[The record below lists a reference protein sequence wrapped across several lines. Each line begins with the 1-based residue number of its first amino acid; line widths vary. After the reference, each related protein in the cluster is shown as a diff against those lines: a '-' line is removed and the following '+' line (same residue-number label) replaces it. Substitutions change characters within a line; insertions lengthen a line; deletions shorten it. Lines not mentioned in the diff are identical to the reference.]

1 MKISTICH
9 KNEIYKY
16 KHYPLIFIIQ
26 KYLKCIIVHILFHLL
41 ENLLDYRTRHTQCSH
56 FRLGQIN

>member
-16 KHYPLIFIIQ
+16 KHYPQIYNTKIFEM
-26 KYLKCIIVHILFHLL
+26 LL
-41 ENLLDYRTRHTQCSH
+41 
-56 FRLGQIN
+56 